1 MTLQTLRLFL
11 NPPPTVSLNIDQKS
25 TWNEPKSHASSFLWK
40 TDTPWCYFLSRRI
53 RLVHRHAVLDRHM
66 DFMMAM
72 CPLPRLH
79 LLRGLHPRCQ
89 WSTQISPPVNTVGC
103 GTKHWRN
110 TASCLFSSWSADH
123 WAPRLSPLH
132 RQVFFLLC
140 VQIDDTCYV
149 CRLMTCV
156 YPCPRFTSHNPGFT
170 YILRTTLGSLHLIT
184 TYNETLNR
192 QIVLWIHYALDWAFH
207 PCRQGDTNGN
217 RGVEVGLISS
227 LFVATIEVNL
237 WRGVKTGRYL
247 WELLEKSFFI

>member
-1 MTLQTLRLFL
+1 MSPKATRLHFYEKPIHL
-11 NPPPTVSLNIDQKS
+11 DVTSCRDASDLSIVMRCWIVTWTSWWPCALCPGSTYWEDDNPPV
-25 TWNEPKSHASSFLWK
+25 
-40 TDTPWCYFLSRRI
+40 
-53 RLVHRHAVLDRHM
+53 RHEGVEL
-66 DFMMAM
+66 
-72 CPLPRLH
+72 
-79 LLRGLHPRCQ
+79 LHPRCQ